1 VAERRKPGVIRDAI
15 MTAFTATKQRELS
28 VVEIRDHVSKAL
40 GDDVP
45 ASSVRS
51 YLNINTPGQFLR
63 TSRGSYRLAR
73 R

>member
-1 VAERRKPGVIRDAI
+1 MTERKKPGAVRDAI
-15 MTAFTATKQRELS
+15 IQTFQTEKRELTLTE
-28 VVEIRDHVSKAL
+28 VRAGVETRL
-40 GDDVP
+40 GEPAP

-63 TSRGSYRLAR
+63 TNRGTYRLVR

>member
-1 VAERRKPGVIRDAI
+1 MAERRKPGVIRDAI
-15 MTAFTATKQRELS
+15 MNAFRTTKREMT
-28 VVEIRDHVSKAL
+28 VAEVREHVSKEL
-40 GDDVP
+40 GSDVP

-63 TSRGSYRLAR
+63 TNRGSYRLVR